1 MSTSTE
7 RLPWMPASIVV
18 ANKSRV
24 VVHRAPLVEAQLKL
38 SRLGVDYVKESEI
51 PNTAKST
58 TVGA

>member
-1 MSTSTE
+1 
-7 RLPWMPASIVV
+7 MPASIVV